1 MRQRTEKMLPKFVII
16 NFDKFPLLSPED
28 IMADLAVLDRSESVN
43 MIVKNHQ
50 GESTEPRMRLYR
62 D

>member
-1 MRQRTEKMLPKFVII
+1 MMQRTEKMLPKFVSI
-16 NFDKFPLLSPED
+16 NFNSPRFSPED
-28 IMADLAVLDRSESVN
+28 IVADLAALDRSESVN

-50 GESTEPRMRLYR
+50 GESTEPRMQLCR